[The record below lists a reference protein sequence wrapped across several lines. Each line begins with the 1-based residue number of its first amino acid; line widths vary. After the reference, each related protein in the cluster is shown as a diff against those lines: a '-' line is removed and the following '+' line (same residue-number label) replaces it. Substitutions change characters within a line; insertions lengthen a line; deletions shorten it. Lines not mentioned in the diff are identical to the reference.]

1 MIKLKRLK
9 QSFGFALRGL
19 QTVFRFEQ
27 SFRLQCVAGIV
38 VIFLALFL
46 RISRNEF
53 IVIMLLVAAVLTL
66 EVINSIFERLVDAFK
81 PRIHP
86 LVKEVKDMMAAA
98 VLITS
103 LFALVI
109 GVLIFYP
116 YVRQLIVFY
125 ALNAI

>member
-1 MIKLKRLK
+1 MIKWKQLK
-9 QSFGFALRGL
+9 QSFGFALHGL

-38 VIFLALFL
+38 VILFSFFL

-53 IVIMLLVAAVLTL
+53 IIIMLLIAAVLTL

-98 VLITS
+98 VLLTS

-116 YVRQLIVFY
+116 YVELLVLR
-125 ALNAI
+125 